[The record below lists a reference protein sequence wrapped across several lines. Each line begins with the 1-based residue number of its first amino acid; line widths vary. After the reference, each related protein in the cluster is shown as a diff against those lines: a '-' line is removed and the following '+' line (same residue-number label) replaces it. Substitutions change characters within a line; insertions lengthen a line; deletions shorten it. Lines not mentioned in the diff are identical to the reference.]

1 MAAFLVA
8 GMSCTLAACDDDDA
22 GTPPPTEPGVEAVIG
37 TYSGT
42 MSLEEAAPTAGNET
56 SETTELEASVSV
68 KEVLFADFPIRE
80 LVVRIAGEDGAD
92 AIVEAIGKVSYTA
105 TYTAQMS
112 EDKASVSLTLAPEPL
127 KLTMPVEGEEPSSLE
142 IEVGITAA
150 RNGSYTLE
158 SSKLDFSLAVESISV
173 GGTPL
178 EGFEAFTLHFDLTKS
193 K

>member
-8 GMSCTLAACDDDDA
+8 GMGCTLAACDDDDA

-56 SETTELEASVSV
+56 SETTELEASVSD

-92 AIVEAIGKVSYTA
+92 AIHRHNTHHNIHQNGKI
-105 TYTAQMS
+105 
-112 EDKASVSLTLAPEPL
+112 LWR
-127 KLTMPVEGEEPSSLE
+127 SSNVL
-142 IEVGITAA
+142 
-150 RNGSYTLE
+150 S
-158 SSKLDFSLAVESISV
+158 
-173 GGTPL
+173 
-178 EGFEAFTLHFDLTKS
+178 
-193 K
+193 

>member
-1 MAAFLVA
+1 
-8 GMSCTLAACDDDDA
+8 
-22 GTPPPTEPGVEAVIG
+22 
-37 TYSGT
+37 
-42 MSLEEAAPTAGNET
+42 
-56 SETTELEASVSV
+56 
-68 KEVLFADFPIRE
+68 
-80 LVVRIAGEDGAD
+80 
-92 AIVEAIGKVSYTA
+92 
-105 TYTAQMS
+105 MS